1 MNLQGPSRESA
12 ATSEAIRE
20 AKSSQQG
27 GSVPVIA
34 VVPEQASVS
43 QEEAASLVEAG
54 PDGIALPLERMQQ
67 AAASFSGRTDREAL
81 NPVRASQQ
89 SSRRVSCTAYDTGPR
104 TNIMASNFHRDL
116 RHQSCID
123 YTHEDGTHSTNLYF
137 VITCLPLSI
146 ARTII
151 SFAGY

>member
-1 MNLQGPSRESA
+1 MQDTNRQSA

-43 QEEAASLVEAG
+43 REEAASLVEAG

-67 AAASFSGRTDREAL
+67 TAASFSGRTDREAL
-81 NPVRASQQ
+81 SPVR
-89 SSRRVSCTAYDTGPR
+89 GP
-104 TNIMASNFHRDL
+104 ADAHRL
-116 RHQSCID
+116 MM
-123 YTHEDGTHSTNLYF
+123 
-137 VITCLPLSI
+137 
-146 ARTII
+146 
-151 SFAGY
+151 FADDEQY